1 MSIIL
6 NNKGLHCL
14 TFSSLSLVYFKFTFF
29 LSYFVM
35 IPCSWCR
42 FDVQSVGLCIGATV
56 MEFKKSIVVAAVY
69 GLSCMLL
76 GGFYQKNIPSWL
88 SWFQYT
94 AYIAYSYEAALSIEF
109 STSPTFRLV
118 ITLCF
123 RCFSMVTVVTQQAL
137 WKTLYV
143 SITLKTD
150 FDNLVFLFL
159 NCD

>member
-109 STSPTFRLV
+109 SSSPTFR
-118 ITLCF
+118 
-123 RCFSMVTVVTQQAL
+123 
-137 WKTLYV
+137 
-143 SITLKTD
+143 
-150 FDNLVFLFL
+150 
-159 NCD
+159 